1 MTASMDILFTTLFI
15 LAYIV
20 APVMLFWGWVRWT
33 IDRPRTWTVP
43 STLSFAG
50 FACASASALFAI
62 CVIFYAS
69 GGGFEHTPG
78 MSGNSANYEL
88 AARCLAI
95 GASLSAS
102 GVILAIGGIWRKN
115 QLRWH
120 ALVSAIATLAFWL
133 LASTWI

>member
-1 MTASMDILFTTLFI
+1 MDIFFTTLFI
-15 LAYIV
+15 LVYIV

-50 FACASASALFAI
+50 FVCASASALFALG
-62 CVIFYAS
+62 VILYGS

-78 MSGNSANYEL
+78 VSGDSTNYEL
-88 AARCLAI
+88 VARCLAI
-95 GASLSAS
+95 GAGLSAL
-102 GVILAIGGIWRKN
+102 GIVLAIGGIWRKN

-120 ALVSAIATLAFWL
+120 ALVSAIATLAFWV
-133 LASTWI
+133 LAAAGV